1 MASATSLYKT
11 TFRIPICPKDLG
23 HFIGKG
29 GSNYKKIILES
40 KKKILGIADSDEVP
54 RDDWNKVTILLKFD
68 KQDTDCLALLGCNSS
83 QHSDKIQEVL
93 AKYVKIHNDETE
105 YYEKKAAA
113 PKTLVY
119 RIGAPHHLIGRFIGV
134 GGANVAELKN
144 IIQNVEGVEDYPRI
158 FIEEQRCRLS
168 GPFRNMGERNSPEN
182 IIIKVT
188 FKGAPKFDDIHKIME
203 DFVESYSQGDEA
215 EGYDAFAPDPDEDD
229 FWNSFDEVDAERKAK
244 EEEEAERE
252 HREAVRKA
260 AEEEAKRKAEE
271 EAKRKA
277 EKEKQQKARESE
289 PEPEPEP
296 EPKKGYAY
304 DKYYRVLGIPTSSS
318 LRDVKKAYRK
328 LAVKNHPDKGG
339 DEEMFKKI
347 QEAFEKLLGKEMP
360 EQE

>member
-54 RDDWNKVTILLKFD
+54 RDDWNKITILLKFE

-93 AKYVKIHNDETE
+93 AKYVKIHNDESE
-105 YYEKKAAA
+105 YFEKKAAA

-144 IIQNVEGVEDYPRI
+144 YIQNVEGVEDYPRI

-188 FKGAPKFDDIHKIME
+188 FKGSPKFDDIHKIME
-203 DFVESYSQGDEA
+203 EFVESYSHGDEA
-215 EGYDAFAPDPDEDD
+215 EGYDAFAPDQDEDD
-229 FWNSFDEVDAERKAK
+229 FWNSFDEVDAERKVK
-244 EEEEAERE
+244 E
-252 HREAVRKA
+252 
-260 AEEEAKRKAEE
+260 EEEAKRKAEE
-271 EAKRKA
+271 DAKRKA

-289 PEPEPEP
+289 PEPEPES
-296 EPKKGYAY
+296 EPKKGFAY
-304 DKYYRVLGIPTSSS
+304 DKYYRVLGIPTNSS

-339 DEEMFKKI
+339 DEEVFKKI
-347 QEAFEKLLGKEMP
+347 QEAFDKLLGKEMP